1 MKKRVDGH
9 GGVIAIDQHGNF
21 GKACTTTVMVW
32 ATKQNDGPVKSE
44 MMTKSLNL
52 QELFYCHRKGKVD
65 DFKTVTR
72 ITTKTNE
79 LESSQ
84 SCIFESTVS

>member
-32 ATKQNDGPVKSE
+32 ATKQNDEPVKSE

-52 QELFYCHRKGKVD
+52 QE
-65 DFKTVTR
+65 
-72 ITTKTNE
+72 
-79 LESSQ
+79 
-84 SCIFESTVS
+84 